1 MRITAN
7 RRAPSARGIFSP
19 LRHPVFRRIWSA
31 SLLSNLGILVLGVG
45 AAWTMTQIS
54 SSADM
59 VALVQTSL
67 MLPVALVS
75 TPAGAIADM
84 FDRRIVGIVALSIA
98 LAGSISLLALAWL
111 GVVTPVLLLVS
122 CFIIGSGMALFGP
135 AWQASVSEQVPAEAL
150 PSAVAL
156 NGISYNIARSF
167 GPAIGGVI
175 VASAGAAAAFAMNAL
190 LYLPLLV
197 VLFLWRRLKEPSRLP
212 PERMARAVISGVRY
226 IVHSPSIR
234 IVLGRTLVTGIAGGS
249 VSALMPFVARDL
261 LHGGAQTYGV
271 MLGAF
276 GMGAVI
282 GALSISTL
290 RGRLGDEVSV
300 RLCMVVMGVCVAGVA
315 ISRSPMLTGSA
326 LVFAGA
332 AWTASVTVFNVGVQ
346 LAAPRWVAG
355 RALAAY
361 QAAIAGGIALG
372 SWVWGSAANVIGVE
386 GALLIS
392 GATLFASPVLGLW
405 MRMPTVSGP
414 NELSLDVLADPEVR
428 LSLTPRSGPIVIEI
442 EYRVDPAKARLFYA
456 VMQHV
461 QLSRQRNGAYGWSIA
476 RDIADPELWTERFHC
491 PTWHDY
497 LRQRSRSTASERA
510 LHVRANEFHIGPEP
524 IPNSPHVGTAYRI
537 CALERGHAR
546 SINRGCHT
554 DYEPGE
560 RPLIKIAPDHRLCAL
575 RQRQMAELLLR
586 PLPGILFAVDTLALA
601 LKEERAM
608 YFPSS
613 RCRRSG
619 DGSPYCQLLG
629 WRV

>member
-1 MRITAN
+1 
-7 RRAPSARGIFSP
+7 PSAGGIFSP
-19 LRHPVFRRIWSA
+19 LRHAVFRRIWTA

-45 AAWTMTQIS
+45 AAWTMTQIT

-84 FDRRIVGIVALSIA
+84 FDRRIVGLVALSIA
-98 LAGSISLLALAWL
+98 LAGSISLSVLAWL
-111 GVVTPVLLLVS
+111 GFVTPVLLLAT

-150 PSAVAL
+150 PAAVAL

-167 GPAIGGVI
+167 GPAIGGII
-175 VASAGAAAAFAMNAL
+175 VASAGAVAAFATNAF

-197 VLFLWRRLKEPSRLP
+197 VLFLWRRQKEPSRLP
-212 PERMARAVISGVRY
+212 PERLARAVISGVRY

-249 VSALMPFVARDL
+249 VSALMPIVTRDL

-276 GMGAVI
+276 GLGAVV
-282 GALSISTL
+282 GALNIATL

-300 RLCMVVMGVCVAGVA
+300 RLCMVVMGVCVALVA
-315 ISRSPMLTGSA
+315 ISRSPVLSGSA

-355 RALAAY
+355 RAIAAY
-361 QAAIAGGIALG
+361 QAAISGGIALG
-372 SWVWGSAANVIGVE
+372 SWAWGSIANVIGVE

-392 GATLFASPVLGLW
+392 GATVFVSPVLVLW
-405 MRMPTVSGP
+405 MRMPTASGP

-428 LSLTPRSGPIVIEI
+428 LSLNPRSGPIVVEI
-442 EYRVDPAKARLFYA
+442 EYRVDPARARVFYA
-456 VMQHV
+456 LMQQV
-461 QLSRQRNGAYGWSIA
+461 QLSRQRNGAYGWSFA

-497 LRQRSRSTASERA
+497 LRQRSRSTATERA

-524 IPNSPHVGTAYRI
+524 IRI
-537 CALERGHAR
+537 RRMLERPIGSVRWKEDTPDR
-546 SINRGCHT
+546 STT
-554 DYEPGE
+554 DVSPITSAG
-560 RPLIKIAPDHRLCAL
+560 
-575 RQRQMAELLLR
+575 
-586 PLPGILFAVDTLALA
+586 
-601 LKEERAM
+601 
-608 YFPSS
+608 
-613 RCRRSG
+613 SG
-619 DGSPYCQLLG
+619 P
-629 WRV
+629 